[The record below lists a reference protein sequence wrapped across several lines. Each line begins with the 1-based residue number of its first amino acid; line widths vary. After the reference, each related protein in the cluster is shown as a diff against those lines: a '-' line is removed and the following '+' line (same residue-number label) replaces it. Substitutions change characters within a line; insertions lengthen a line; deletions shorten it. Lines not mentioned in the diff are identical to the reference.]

1 MQLNIGKL
9 APSIPRTWTRRA
21 LWRAQPPCSSLPCVK
36 GMSVEGRMLR
46 PPAHKSAPHL
56 LCQIHVSP
64 PLRTPRPKPALTR
77 GKSTRVH
84 ATSLR
89 AEPGA
94 PFPLSYRGTYS
105 RSKTDVRGGRKKD
118 SH

>member
-21 LWRAQPPCSSLPCVK
+21 WWHAEPPCSSLPCVK

-56 LCQIHVSP
+56 LCRIGGHTAGARLMYEVEE
-64 PLRTPRPKPALTR
+64 RRIAIDYN
-77 GKSTRVH
+77 ST
-84 ATSLR
+84 L
-89 AEPGA
+89 
-94 PFPLSYRGTYS
+94 
-105 RSKTDVRGGRKKD
+105 
-118 SH
+118 